1 MNFNKLAYPD
11 TFTIA
16 DIEHKGKR
24 DMSKGELRI
33 PYTDEPN
40 VSIGDVIYQK
50 SGKQEISLKMI
61 DLSFLEG
68 GSLNVGTRHPNMLTL
83 KVQNTTSQ
91 PHIQQ
96 SGSSIFNIASVS
108 GSNVQVGN
116 GLAPL

>member
-50 SGKQEISLKMI
+50 SGKQEISLKII

-116 GLAPL
+116 SNAK